1 MFKAEK
7 NKKCRICDNH
17 KLFVYLNLGNQP
29 PSNSFINSK
38 KIKEKKFSLK
48 VQICENCGLSQ
59 LDTIVSAKNIFK
71 DYNYLSS
78 TSKALVDHY
87 KNMTDDILKVVKPD
101 KNSLILDI
109 GSNDG
114 ITLQHYNKKKFN
126 LLGIEPSS
134 AANYAIK
141 KGIKTEKIF
150 FNYLNSI
157 KLKKKYKKAKIITAT
172 NVFAHNDKIQ
182 DFVKGVKEILDQ
194 NGAFIIEFPYI
205 DFMLKENF
213 YDTIYH
219 EHYSYLSISPLN
231 YLFER
236 FDLKIFKINR
246 VNIGASGPALRVYV
260 KHSNNLFFK
269 DDGNLR
275 KYITYETRKKFKNK
289 LKYKKFGKKI
299 NMINH
304 KLMNIIQK
312 LYKKKIKVG
321 AFGAPAKGNT
331 LLNTLKLNSKYIVA
345 ISENNLEKI
354 GKFSPGSKIKII
366 SDEKFNELK
375 IEYALLLSWNYKDFF
390 IKKSEFIKK
399 GGKFIIPF
407 PKPYILS
414 K

>member
-1 MFKAEK
+1 MFKAKK

-38 KIKEKKFSLK
+38 KIKEKKFPLK

-71 DYNYLSS
+71 DYIYLSS

-87 KNMTDDILKVVKPD
+87 KNMTNDILKVVKPD

-114 ITLQHYNKKKFN
+114 ITLQHYSKKKFN

-289 LKYKKFGKKI
+289 LTYKKFGKRI

-304 KLMNIIQK
+304 KLMHIIQK
-312 LYKKKIKVG
+312 LYKEKIKVG

-331 LLNTLKLNSKYIVA
+331 LLNTLKLNSKYITA